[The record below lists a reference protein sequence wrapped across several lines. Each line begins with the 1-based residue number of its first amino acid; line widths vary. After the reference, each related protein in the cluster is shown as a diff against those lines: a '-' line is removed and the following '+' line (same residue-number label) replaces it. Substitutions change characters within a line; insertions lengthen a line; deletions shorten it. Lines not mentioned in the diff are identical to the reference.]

1 MQRELLWHGID
12 RVADERTKDALIA
25 LTQAKHSRMAKALEI
40 AKEAAWRDLPT
51 NEQSR
56 YFEWAYQAIKAEER
70 TN

>member
-1 MQRELLWHGID
+1 MQRELIWHGID

-25 LTQAKHSRMAKALEI
+25 LTQAKHARLAKAREM

-51 NEQSR
+51 NKQSR
-56 YFEWAYQAIKAEER
+56 YFEFAYQALKAEER